1 MEPAQP
7 APGEELNLGAA
18 TTPRLAASV
27 IVLRGEDSGL
37 EVLLVQRNPAS
48 RFMGGAWVFPGG
60 SVDEVD
66 GDGAQDAAL
75 RAAGVREV
83 AEEAGIA
90 IPDPDALVPF
100 SRWITPAVV
109 KIRFDTWFFLSPVP
123 ADTAPRVDGGECVD
137 WRWSTPQGALDAYA
151 AGDLSL
157 VFPTIKHLEQLAAFP
172 HADALLAH
180 ARAREV
186 QPVEP
191 RVVLEGE
198 VARVLLPGD
207 PGYDAGE
214 APAGA

>member
-7 APGEELNLGAA
+7 GPGEELNTGAV

-27 IVLRGEDSGL
+27 IVMRGGGSGL

-60 SVDEVD
+60 SVDA
-66 GDGAQDAAL
+66 GDGEGEPAL

-83 AEEAGIA
+83 EEEAGIA
-90 IPDPDALVPF
+90 IDDPESLVPF

-109 KIRFDTWFFLSPVP
+109 KIRFDTWFYLAPVP
-123 ADTAPRVDGGECVD
+123 DDTAPQIDGGECVD
-137 WRWSTPQGALDAYA
+137 WGWHTPQGALDAHA
-151 AGDLSL
+151 AGDLML
-157 VFPTIKHLEQLAAFP
+157 VFPTIKHLEQLAGFP
-172 HADALLAH
+172 HAEALLAH
-180 ARAREV
+180 ARGREV
-186 QPVEP
+186 LPVEP

-207 PGYDAGE
+207 PGYEDSG

>member
-7 APGEELNLGAA
+7 GPGEELNTGAV

-27 IVLRGEDSGL
+27 IVMRGGGSGL

-60 SVDEVD
+60 SVDA
-66 GDGAQDAAL
+66 GDGEGEPAL

-83 AEEAGIA
+83 EEEAGIA
-90 IPDPDALVPF
+90 IDDPESLVPF

-109 KIRFDTWFFLSPVP
+109 KIRFDTWFYLAPVP
-123 ADTAPRVDGGECVD
+123 AQAQPQIDGGECVD
-137 WRWSTPQGALDAYA
+137 WGWHTPQGALDAHA
-151 AGDLSL
+151 AGDLML
-157 VFPTIKHLEQLAAFP
+157 VFPTIKHLEQLAGFP
-172 HADALLAH
+172 HAEALLAH
-180 ARAREV
+180 ARGREV
-186 QPVEP
+186 LPVEP

-207 PGYDAGE
+207 PGYEDSG